1 MSHRPIRS
9 LRSKAASSDA
19 RTSRQTSVSH
29 LAVRSDEYS
38 RPSVSL
44 EAVQHGGVFFG
55 PKLPAPRSWPPAV
68 LAASQ
73 YLLVFAGKPL
83 VDEQFV
89 SDYGISKEDTVHVS
103 ARLLGS
109 YHPHLPSKSLD
120 AVRAYGLNS
129 EFCRRVNG
137 WAEAE
142 LLPGAANQLRRWS
155 RSRCHGLHDA
165 IRYRSSSLGHLA
177 GCAGQG

>member
-1 MSHRPIRS
+1 
-9 LRSKAASSDA
+9 
-19 RTSRQTSVSH
+19 
-29 LAVRSDEYS
+29 
-38 RPSVSL
+38 
-44 EAVQHGGVFFG
+44 
-55 PKLPAPRSWPPAV
+55 
-68 LAASQ
+68 
-73 YLLVFAGKPL
+73 LVFAGKPL

-109 YHPHLPSKSLD
+109 YHPDLPSKSLD

-129 EFCRRVNG
+129 ELRRRVNG